1 MSTGTYD
8 SVSAIVAYEQGDLGD
23 DETVELF
30 QHLVDTG
37 SAWRLGDEFATMA
50 NFLIEEGD
58 VVPRAKHVEA
68 IQAYISMH

>member
-1 MSTGTYD
+1 MRLLNAWYD
-8 SVSAIVAYEQGDLGD
+8 GSIEDGDL
-23 DETVELF
+23 VVLF